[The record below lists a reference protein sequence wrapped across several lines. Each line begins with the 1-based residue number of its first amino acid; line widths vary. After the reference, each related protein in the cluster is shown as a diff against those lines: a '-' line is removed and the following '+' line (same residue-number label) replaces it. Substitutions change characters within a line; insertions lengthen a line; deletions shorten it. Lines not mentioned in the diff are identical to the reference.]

1 MYQATQTSTSH
12 AAESRSEQFL
22 SLLIAEKERLE
33 AAVQRSLETLESLDA
48 ERAAVD
54 DQVSLLHEQFVSIRQ
69 NNLAHRTLRE
79 IEASIARLK
88 RGEYGACQGCD
99 EPIAERR
106 LRAIPWTRYCVGCQ
120 EEREDQER
128 RALAA

>member
-1 MYQATQTSTSH
+1 MYQATQMSTSH
-12 AAESRSEQFL
+12 AAESTSEQFL
-22 SLLIAEKERLE
+22 ALLIAEKQRLE
-33 AAVQRSLETLESLDA
+33 AAVLRSLETLENLDA

-54 DQVSLLHEQFVSIRQ
+54 DQVPLLHEQFVSIRQ

-79 IEASIARLK
+79 IEASIARLN

-99 EPIAERR
+99 EAIAERR
-106 LRAIPWTRYCVGCQ
+106 LKAIPWTRYCVTCQ
-120 EEREDQER
+120 EQREDQER